1 MSRKVKPSYANEGD
15 TSPALV
21 GGSDPL
27 EAIRAAQDYIAQVG
41 FPPAHVG
48 LPLGVA
54 PPGSRDRNPTSLN
67 STSLPPAGPLPA
79 EWMKPHVDPV
89 ADVVGAGLQALLP
102 APPTPHAQYCQ
113 EVEAMLLT
121 STSNRATYWL
131 NVALEHEGYADYYDR
146 LRDKR
151 HEAAEGKGANVQARA
166 TTRAMGDT
174 KAAQDARRERDK
186 AMLQAKAVLAA
197 VLAAGQAAGAATRVD
212 AAKDTPGA
220 AKDTPS
226 AP

>member
-41 FPPAHVG
+41 FPI
-48 LPLGVA
+48 GVA

-67 STSLPPAGPLPA
+67 STSPPPA

-89 ADVVGAGLQALLP
+89 ADVVAAGLQALLP

-220 AKDTPS
+220 AKDTS
-226 AP
+226 GAP

>member
-67 STSLPPAGPLPA
+67 STSPPPA

-197 VLAAGQAAGAATRVD
+197 VLAAGQAAGTAPRVD
-212 AAKDTPGA
+212 AAKDTPST
-220 AKDTPS
+220 AKDTHG

>member
-41 FPPAHVG
+41 FPI
-48 LPLGVA
+48 GVA

-67 STSLPPAGPLPA
+67 STSPPPA

-89 ADVVGAGLQALLP
+89 ADVVAAGLQALLP

-197 VLAAGQAAGAATRVD
+197 VLAAGEATRVD

-220 AKDTPS
+220 AKDTS
-226 AP
+226 GAP

>member
-67 STSLPPAGPLPA
+67 STSPPPA

-89 ADVVGAGLQALLP
+89 ADMVAAGLQALLP

-197 VLAAGQAAGAATRVD
+197 VLAAGLATRVD
-212 AAKDTPGA
+212 AARDTPGA
-220 AKDTPS
+220 P
-226 AP
+226 

>member
-27 EAIRAAQDYIAQVG
+27 EVIRAAQDYIAQVG

-67 STSLPPAGPLPA
+67 STSLPPA

-197 VLAAGQAAGAATRVD
+197 VLAAGEATRVD

-220 AKDTPS
+220 AKDTS
-226 AP
+226 GAAKDTSGAP